1 MLKSCLYFPLLMF
14 FKEFFN
20 YKLLFNCEYQNKS
33 PEAYSTTN
41 IFRLPR
47 RLWRNNFSSSKT
59 SSRRLQNEFTRH
71 FPKTSSRRLCKTT
84 SSWLQDPV
92 HTGRKLNVHKTFW
105 RRPARLQNVLCT
117 SNLRPVSTGDLFQY
131 VFKMCLKNVFQR
143 RLQGIFARPL
153 QDVFK
158 KTSHSYIL
166 KKSRRRLVREKNL
179 TLKTC
184 SRRLQDVFTKINLCC
199 VKTMSNI

>member
-1 MLKSCLYFPLLMF
+1 MLKFCLYFPLLMF

-41 IFRLPR
+41 IFRLSR

-59 SSRRLQNEFTRH
+59 SSRRLQNVFTRH

-92 HTGRKLNVHKTFW
+92 HTGRKLNVQRVFRTPYV
-105 RRPARLQNVLCT
+105 RSIYVLCLRGTFSKT
-117 SNLRPVSTGDLFQY
+117 SSKCVWKTS
-131 VFKMCLKNVFQR
+131 FK
-143 RLQGIFARPL
+143 
-153 QDVFK
+153 DVFK
-158 KTSHSYIL
+158 ASLQDLFKTS
-166 KKSRRRLVREKNL
+166 SRRRLIVISWRSLE
-179 TLKTC
+179 
-184 SRRLQDVFTKINLCC
+184 DVL
-199 VKTMSNI
+199 